1 MSVLKIHMTYQ
12 CTAACD
18 HCRFKCTTDSA
29 PVIDFDMAMRCVTEL
44 KKLNNLDLVVLLGG
58 EPGLFP
64 ELTHALTKAI
74 RELDIAARIETNAS
88 YAVSEEQAYDFLQ
101 PLYALDASVMFSLDA
116 FHEDFIPL
124 DRIKNAIQV
133 SHTEGG
139 QYCLEMAYL
148 NVSSQEHPR
157 DQRTDALLTEL
168 KQQLPDYS
176 PSKIYQGN
184 VLFNG
189 RAAAKLAPL
198 VSAGRG
204 LPEDACTTVPWWHHG
219 ELDTLELLILDA
231 EGFLS
236 KGCGIAIANINTT
249 PVSQMLH
256 NFDARQHP
264 IFSVLME
271 AGPRGFLKEAEA
283 LGYMRKPDYA
293 DKCHLCQEVREVLQ
307 SRHPEYLTPAQHYSY
322 QMNSIL

>member
-1 MSVLKIHMTYQ
+1 MSVLKIHMSYQ

-29 PVIDFDMAMRCVTEL
+29 PVIDFDLAMQCVTALQEL
-44 KKLNNLDLVVLLGG
+44 NDLDLVVLLGG

-74 RELDIAARIETNAS
+74 RELDIAVRIETNTS
-88 YAVSEEQAYDFLQ
+88 YAISAEAAQSFLH
-101 PLYALDASVMFSLDA
+101 PLYALGASVMFSLDA
-116 FHEDFIPL
+116 FHDEYL
-124 DRIKNAIQV
+124 SLKQLETALQV
-133 SHTEGG
+133 SHDAGG
-139 QYCLEMAYL
+139 DYCLEMPYL
-148 NVSSQEHPR
+148 DLSRREHPL
-157 DQRTDALLTEL
+157 DQRTDALLARL
-168 KQQLPDYS
+168 KEDLPESS
-176 PSKIYQGN
+176 PEKIYQGPM
-184 VLFNG
+184 LFNG
-189 RAAAKLAPL
+189 RAAAKLTPL

-204 LPEDACTTVPWWHHG
+204 LPEDTCTAAPWWSHG

-236 KGCGIAIANINTT
+236 KGCGIAIANIKTT
-249 PVSQMLH
+249 PVPQVLQ

-271 AGPRGFLKEAEA
+271 SGPRGFLEEAES
-283 LGYMRKPDYA
+283 LGYIRKRDYA

-307 SRHPEYLTPAQHYSY
+307 PRYPDYLVPAQHYKS
-322 QMNSIL
+322 N

>member
-18 HCRFKCTTDSA
+18 HCRFKCTTQAA
-29 PVIDFDMAMRCVTEL
+29 PVIDFDLAMRCIIEL
-44 KKLNNLDLVVLLGG
+44 KKLNNLNLVVLLGG

-64 ELTHALTKAI
+64 ELTHALTSAI
-74 RELDIAARIETNAS
+74 RQLGIAVRIETNAS
-88 YAVSEEQAYDFLQ
+88 YAISEERAYDFLH

-116 FHEDFIPL
+116 FHDEFIPL
-124 DRIKNAIQV
+124 GRIKNAIQV
-133 SHTEGG
+133 SHAEAGE
-139 QYCLEMAYL
+139 YCLEMAYL
-148 NVSSQEHPR
+148 NVSSREHPR
-157 DQRTDALLTEL
+157 DQRTDALLLEL
-168 KQQLPDYS
+168 KKQLPNCS

-189 RAAAKLAPL
+189 RAAAKLASL

-204 LPEDACTTVPWWHHG
+204 LPEDACTAVPWWYHG
-219 ELDTLELLILDA
+219 DLDTFELLILDA

-236 KGCGIAIANINTT
+236 KGCGIAIANMNET
-249 PVSQMLH
+249 PVSQVLH
-256 NFDARQHP
+256 HFDARQHP
-264 IFSVLME
+264 IFSTLREV
-271 AGPRGFLKEAEA
+271 GPRGFIKEAEA

-307 SRHPEYLTPAQHYSY
+307 SKYPEFLVSSQHHTKES
-322 QMNSIL
+322 